1 MARGEVWSCHH
12 VRIAVTL
19 SYIHHGTAPLS
30 NTLLN
35 YERYRRDPV
44 AFLTECVFTLDQV
57 DKITP
62 IKAFPMEFEYLRLYC
77 KIWQKYPLIA
87 VPKSRRLT
95 MSWTNIALYLWDT
108 MFNQG
113 RNQAFVSKK
122 EDDAKVLVEKAEFI
136 FDHIPKDKIPP
147 ELLPKKK
154 TKSSPPMLS
163 FPELNSQIQGFPMG
177 ADQLRQF
184 TFSGV
189 FGDECAFW
197 PEAENFYAATLP
209 TIEGGGRMSLVSSP
223 APGFFKH
230 LVFDTLDK
238 DIDLAIAP
246 ETVKAPLRGI
256 RLWMNEDNRFLIYES
271 HYTCH
276 PHKRTKSY
284 RESIKKS
291 LPIRKF
297 LQEYEL
303 NWDTFEGLPVYPDFD
318 ANRHLSRV
326 PLEPKLGLP
335 LLCGWDFGL
344 TPACVVSQLQGG
356 QLVILKEF
364 VSKNKSISMFAPEVM
379 QSLLTLF
386 PEWHSWESDYRHFID
401 PAGTH
406 RAETDANTCMN
417 VMKQCGLKNI
427 ALGRQDWAS
436 RRDAVEGRLVKSS
449 REGPSI
455 IMYEPDCPQLSKGF
469 RGGYQYAESAGVLE
483 PTRLMAL
490 KNEFSHCHDALQY
503 LCTRTV
509 GDLVKAKFN
518 IETPKYNFQTRQTPQ
533 PTNEHRPLLRR
544 KG

>member
-1 MARGEVWSCHH
+1 MGNILVQ
-12 VRIAVTL
+12 
-19 SYIHHGTAPLS
+19 
-30 NTLLN
+30 
-35 YERYRRDPV
+35 YERYRRDPI

-57 DKITP
+57 DKENP
-62 IKAFPMEFEYLRLYC
+62 IKPFPIEFEYLRLYC

-87 VPKSRRLT
+87 TPKSRRLT

-136 FDHIPKDKIPP
+136 FDRIPEDKIPK
-147 ELLPKKK
+147 ELLPTKKVK
-154 TKSSPPMLS
+154 ASPPILE
-163 FPELNSQIQGFPMG
+163 FPELNSKIQGFPMG

-197 PEAENFYAATLP
+197 PQAEDFYAATLP

-223 APGFFKH
+223 APGFFKK

-238 DIDLAIAP
+238 EVDLAMAP
-246 ETVKAPLRGI
+246 PTAKAPVRGV
-256 RLWMNEDNRFLIYES
+256 RLWLNEDNKFLVFET
-271 HYTCH
+271 HYTAH
-276 PHKRTKSY
+276 PHKRSKSY

-291 LPIRKF
+291 LPLRKF

-303 NWDTFEGLPVYPDFD
+303 NWDTFEGMPVYPDFN
-318 ANRHLSRV
+318 ANIHLSRTR
-326 PLEPKLGLP
+326 LEPKLGLP

-344 TPACVVSQLQGG
+344 SPACVVAQLQGN
-356 QLVILKEF
+356 QLIILKEF
-364 VSKNKSISMFAPEVM
+364 VSKNKSIDMFAPEVM
-379 QSLLTLF
+379 TQLQGLF
-386 PEWHSWESDYRHFID
+386 PEWHSWEADYRHFID

-406 RAETDANTCMN
+406 RAQTDSNTCMN
-417 VMKQCGLKNI
+417 VMRQCGLLNI

-436 RRDAVEGRLVKSS
+436 RRGSVENRLVQVT
-449 REGPSI
+449 RDGPGM

-469 RGGYQYAESAGVLE
+469 RGGYQYNEHAGEIE
-483 PTRLMAL
+483 PTKLSAL

-503 LCTRTV
+503 LCTRII
-509 GDLVKAKFN
+509 GDTVKAKFQ
-518 IETPKYNFQTRQTPQ
+518 YQTPAYTFHINKTA
-533 PTNEHRPLLRR
+533 TNSTTETAPLQWVRPRR
-544 KG
+544 